1 MLPIVTQLKIF
12 LLLFVLHTQAHPIT
26 NSNDAALA
34 QTAVDNTKL
43 LFEVNGGSV
52 QNTPIA
58 EDTAT
63 AGDSSPN
70 FRVDEAQLAE
80 YTVHSQAEE
89 GGSSS
94 SGGFRISLLPSQE
107 KTAESVNLEQEGI
120 PSKVLSTY
128 DKTQKKVADLTNLEP
143 IVDTIS
149 EHEKYGNNGDMFD
162 GIARSIVNGYEAFSN
177 LLNALIQKPKDI
189 ARSISKG
196 ITAQLDVIGGKIVGL

>member
-1 MLPIVTQLKIF
+1 MFGIVTQLNIF
-12 LLLFVLHTQAHPIT
+12 FVLFVFHTQAHPIT
-26 NSNDAALA
+26 NNNDAALV
-34 QTAVDNTKL
+34 QSGVDNSQL

-52 QNTPIA
+52 QNTPNA

-63 AGDSSPN
+63 SADSSPD
-70 FRVDEAQLAE
+70 FRIDEEQLAE

-94 SGGFRISLLPSQE
+94 SGGFRISLLPTQE

-120 PSKVLSTY
+120 PSKVLGTY
-128 DKTQKKVADLTNLEP
+128 DKTQKKVADLRNLEP

-177 LLNALIQKPKDI
+177 LLNTLIQKPKDI

-196 ITAQLDVIGGKIVGL
+196 ITAQLDIIGGKIVGL